1 MTYCLITAALFAL
14 IGGLFYFIARDALDE
29 EMGRRLVTLAVLAAE
44 RQNAEQLLSLLPGDE
59 DSATY
64 RRSLD
69 LISGLMTKGAANRM
83 YMIDASNRSLVDSQ
97 PGVAVGTEY
106 YRLET
111 HRAQIRRAFNGETVH
126 APVFLGLDG
135 RWYKAAFAPV
145 GDARPAHAVLVV
157 EAGASF
163 FGTLKSIKRNLLVF
177 GIAATA
183 LIVGVSVFLA
193 IGLEQPISRLV
204 QSARRMEAGD
214 LETRIEATT
223 RDEIGMLA
231 SSLDAARRAVVERD
245 RFLQMLQRG
254 IAHEVRNPLGGMRL
268 FCDILADEL
277 ADRPDQARHVD
288 KIRREIGGLENVVN
302 EFLAFTRDVSLSPQR
317 QTLGAFLRELSAGYM
332 NLSDRNIR
340 LDLSVDPPDLEA
352 VFDAERLRRAMF
364 NLVNNAVQA
373 MPEGGVLTVRAE
385 RDRAMFELVVGD
397 TGVGIEDQYLEQLF
411 TPFFTTKDKG
421 TGLGMPFAKKIV
433 ESHGGTIRVDSR
445 LGKGTTVTIR
455 LPIAAGKEEH
465 GEDTRH

>member
-1 MTYCLITAALFAL
+1 VSAPSTFFRRIRTRLVVTYCLITAALFAL

-69 LISGLMTKGAANRM
+69 LISGLMTKGAASRM

-183 LIVGVSVFLA
+183 LIVGVSVFL
-193 IGLEQPISRLV
+193 
-204 QSARRMEAGD
+204 EAGD

-277 ADRPDQARHVD
+277 ADRPDQASHVD

-317 QTLGAFLRELSAGYM
+317 QTLGAFLRELLAGYM
-332 NLSDRNIR
+332 NLADRNIR

-373 MPEGGVLTVRAE
+373 MPEGGILTVRAE

-397 TGVGIEDQYLEQLF
+397 TGVGIEDQNLEQLF

-465 GEDTRH
+465 GEDSRH